1 MQLLCGNDRYQAS
14 VKLFELIT
22 DRLLL
27 RPIRHGDAKDVERVV
42 FDDPEVVKGLA
53 HDGSDP
59 KVRRTHSAN
68 WSCFGPDG
76 NKDFW
81 EECKIGLY
89 VINDRS
95 GNLAPP
101 SEFMGVTGVYL
112 EKESEKW
119 TGELFYALGSAYQ
132 GKGIMSEACD
142 SVVSHFKSIPDAD
155 SLYAV
160 YWQILNPASGSILN
174 KLGFERNGT
183 HLLLD
188 EYDEETA
195 NGIRNFELWRLSNA
209 SNEKKALITEQ
220 VATKL
225 GHLEFEGISSKTEN
239 LKDIRNAIADRILEK
254 ELLEKAESALEI
266 GRKSPGFAMMRF
278 HV

>member
-1 MQLLCGNDRYQAS
+1 M
-14 VKLFELIT
+14 FELTT
-22 DRLLL
+22 DRLFL
-27 RPIRHGDAKDVERVV
+27 RPIRHEDAKDVERVI
-42 FDDPEVVKGLA
+42 FSDPEVVKGLA

-59 KVRRTHSAN
+59 KVLRTHSAN
-68 WSCFGPDG
+68 WSSFGPDG

-89 VINDRS
+89 VITDRS
-95 GNLAPP
+95 GKLAPS

-112 EKESEKW
+112 EKESQKW
-119 TGELFYALGSAYQ
+119 TGELFYALGSAYH

-142 SVVSHFKSIPDAD
+142 SVVSHFKSIPNSD

-160 YWQILNPASGSILN
+160 YWQILNPASGSILH
-174 KLGFERNGT
+174 KLGFEKDGT

-195 NGIRNFELWRLSNA
+195 NGIRNFELWRLSNSSA
-209 SNEKKALITEQ
+209 DRKAFITEE
-220 VATKL
+220 VAIKL
-225 GHLEFEGISSKTEN
+225 GHLEFEGISSKPEN
-239 LKDIRNAIADRILEK
+239 LSDIRDAIANKNLEK

-266 GRKSPGFAMMRF
+266 GRNTPGFAMMRL